1 MNDRKLDDRTP
12 DERDELSESDPY
24 KRRVAVVL
32 AVLGLLGAWIGVL
45 RVDSGNRESYYAR
58 ETTRAAAESMSA
70 NISKGSL
77 DGLETDLDAEADAL
91 EGDAGFDPVGLPS
104 DVGEVDRDLASGDAA
119 AGLDAGRRDELRRR
133 LTLRAERDRLRR
145 KALAETRV
153 GYNNRTSQ
161 YETVLTTLGVAL
173 FLVGFTLVLNRRT
186 RPPVLV
192 PGLILAVYVAG
203 WALWIH
209 AKDIP
214 STPTAAIDA
223 AAVGATHAAFG
234 EHDKA
239 TAAFDRAIAADP
251 DFVAAYNGRS
261 VASFLFTNPDFLET
275 LAVID
280 ANTPEADQ
288 AQADAETAVSLS
300 NEQDFTSLFLS
311 GLYRFYDDDFDGSAR
326 RMRQALE
333 VNDRAPEAYLS
344 LAAAELAR
352 GNTDEAVDQ
361 LAAGVKLLGPAEDSA
376 EARQLAAD
384 LFTLLEQVDLA
395 VPQHSDGTDEVRAL
409 LAAGEARLVFGDLAE
424 PKPEGGSFTLESSNF
439 DQDAAG
445 QGAPDGDDRSTLS
458 IELGYAEL
466 PPDSAVSL
474 YVFEQPAHGAAFVQ
488 RAELAQ
494 FSTVGGSGTLS
505 GSASLQ
511 PRCTP
516 VAFRYDVYVN
526 GAPVT
531 SFDAPGGTATC

>member
-1 MNDRKLDDRTP
+1 M
-12 DERDELSESDPY
+12 DP
-24 KRRVAVVL
+24 R
-32 AVLGLLGAWIGVL
+32 
-45 RVDSGNRESYYAR
+45 
-58 ETTRAAAESMSA
+58 
-70 NISKGSL
+70 
-77 DGLETDLDAEADAL
+77 
-91 EGDAGFDPVGLPS
+91 
-104 DVGEVDRDLASGDAA
+104 
-119 AGLDAGRRDELRRR
+119 
-133 LTLRAERDRLRR
+133 
-145 KALAETRV
+145 
-153 GYNNRTSQ
+153 
-161 YETVLTTLGVAL
+161 
-173 FLVGFTLVLNRRT
+173 
-186 RPPVLV
+186 
-192 PGLILAVYVAG
+192 
-203 WALWIH
+203 
-209 AKDIP
+209 KDIP

-311 GLYRFYDDDFDGSAR
+311 GLYRFYDDDFDWSAR

-424 PKPEGGSFTLESSNF
+424 PAPEGGSFTLESSNF
-439 DQDAAG
+439 DQDAPG
-445 QGAPDGDDRSTLS
+445 QGAPDGNDRATLS

-474 YVFEQPAHGAAFVQ
+474 YVFEQPAPGATFVQ
-488 RAELAQ
+488 RRIGPVLHRRWLRHARAVRRSNRVAPRLRSAVTST
-494 FSTVGGSGTLS
+494 STVR
-505 GSASLQ
+505 
-511 PRCTP
+511 P
-516 VAFRYDVYVN
+516 
-526 GAPVT
+526 
-531 SFDAPGGTATC
+531 

>member
-1 MNDRKLDDRTP
+1 MIERSP
-12 DERDELSESDPY
+12 DERAPDDRDQLGESDPY

-58 ETTRAAAESMSA
+58 ETTRVAAESMSA

-77 DGLETDLDAEADAL
+77 DGLETDLNAEADAL
-91 EGDAGFDPVGLPS
+91 EREAGFDPVGSPS
-104 DVGEVDRDLASGDAA
+104 DAGEVDRDLASGDAA
-119 AGLDAGRRDELRRR
+119 AGLDPGRRDELSRR
-133 LTLRAERDRLRR
+133 LTLRTERDRLRR

-161 YETVLTTLGVAL
+161 YETVLTTLGVSL

-209 AKDIP
+209 GKDIP

-223 AAVGATHAAFG
+223 AAVGSTHAASG

-239 TAAFDRAIAADP
+239 AAAFDRAIAADP

-261 VASFLFTNPDFLET
+261 VASFLISNPDFLET
-275 LAVID
+275 LAVVD
-280 ANTPEADQ
+280 ADTPEADQ
-288 AQADAETAVSLS
+288 AQADAETAVSLG
-300 NEQDFTSLFLS
+300 NERDFTSLFLS
-311 GLYRFYDDDFDGSAR
+311 GLYRFYDDDFEGSAR

-333 VNDRAPEAYLS
+333 VNGRAPEAYLA

-361 LAAGVKLLGPAEDSA
+361 LGAGVKLLGPAADSA

-395 VPQHSDGTDEVRAL
+395 VPQHSDGTDEVRAR

-424 PKPEGGSFTLESSNF
+424 PKPKAGSFSLESSTF
-439 DQDAAG
+439 DQDAPE
-445 QGAPDGDDRSTLS
+445 QGAPDGGDDSTLS
-458 IELGYAEL
+458 IELGYAGL

-474 YVFEQPAHGAAFVQ
+474 YVYEQPAPGAAFVQ

-505 GSASLQ
+505 GSTSLQ
-511 PRCTP
+511 PHCTP
-516 VAFRYDVYVN
+516 VAFRYDVYLN
-526 GAPVT
+526 GAPAA
-531 SFDAPGGTATC
+531 SFDAPGGDATC

>member
-91 EGDAGFDPVGLPS
+91 ERDAGFDPVGLPS

-311 GLYRFYDDDFDGSAR
+311 GLYRFYDDDFDWSAR

-395 VPQHSDGTDEVRAL
+395 DRIDLEEHLVAQAGAVEHRVASTDF
-409 LAAGEARLVFGDLAE
+409 RLV
-424 PKPEGGSFTLESSNF
+424 LEFCAGNLERGQRRQGNGQQ
-439 DQDAAG
+439 QDG
-445 QGAPDGDDRSTLS
+445 KQL
-458 IELGYAEL
+458 L
-466 PPDSAVSL
+466 
-474 YVFEQPAHGAAFVQ
+474 
-488 RAELAQ
+488 
-494 FSTVGGSGTLS
+494 GSG
-505 GSASLQ
+505 
-511 PRCTP
+511 
-516 VAFRYDVYVN
+516 RY
-526 GAPVT
+526 A
-531 SFDAPGGTATC
+531 